1 MVQAWLFWK
10 SNADTHYANA
20 VYNSW
25 EKEQVV
31 KNRQNIAFFNVD
43 AKCKVPIGEPGYP
56 IAVVTRGKKVIAG
69 LNEKLLVTDHD
80 FSKLSIIP
88 DAYLLHEIPLKDEL
102 QMKKVM
108 MICSIKAHF
117 LESGILVKS
126 FTGSNQRLAR
136 EVVRCDVIQKSQM

>member
-1 MVQAWLFWK
+1 M
-10 SNADTHYANA
+10 
-20 VYNSW
+20 
-25 EKEQVV
+25 
-31 KNRQNIAFFNVD
+31 D

-126 FTGSNQRLAR
+126 FTGSNQRLGR